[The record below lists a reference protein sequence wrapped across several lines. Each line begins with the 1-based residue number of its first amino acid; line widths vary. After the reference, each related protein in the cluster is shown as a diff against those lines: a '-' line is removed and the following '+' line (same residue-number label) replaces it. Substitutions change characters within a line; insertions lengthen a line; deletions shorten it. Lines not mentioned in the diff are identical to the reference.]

1 MSVDSGFMKS
11 KIYCH
16 RGFWTSI
23 DQQNSIGAFSKAIA
37 SGYGIETDI
46 RDHLNRIVISHD
58 PATDPELDLGVL
70 PKTGTPI
77 AINIKSD
84 GLIKIGLDEI
94 KEYVSNR
101 GSFVFDASI
110 PEMLKYQELNIPHA
124 LRLSEYEREIPWK
137 SQFIWLDSFNS
148 DWWLNSEI
156 LKKLTESHFVVVV
169 SPELHARPF
178 KSVWEAICI
187 EMTKGNENLGICT
200 DFPDQFL
207 EMLQ

>member
-1 MSVDSGFMKS
+1 MSVDSGSMKS

-23 DQQNSIGAFSKAIA
+23 DQQNSVGAFSKAIA

-46 RDHLNRIVISHD
+46 RDNLNRIVISHD
-58 PATDPELDLGVL
+58 PAIDPELDMGVL

-84 GLIKIGLDEI
+84 GLINIGLDEI

-110 PEMLKYQELNIPHA
+110 PEMLKYRDLKIPHA

-148 DWWLNSEI
+148 DWWMNSEM
-156 LKKLTESHFVVVV
+156 LQKLTESHFVVVV

-178 KSVWEAICI
+178 NSAWEAICI
-187 EMTKGNENLGICT
+187 EMMKGNENLGICT